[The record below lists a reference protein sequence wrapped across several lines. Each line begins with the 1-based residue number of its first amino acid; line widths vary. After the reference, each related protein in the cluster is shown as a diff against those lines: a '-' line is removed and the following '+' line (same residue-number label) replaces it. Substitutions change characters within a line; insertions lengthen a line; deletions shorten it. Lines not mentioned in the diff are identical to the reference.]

1 MALGTYPTLTPF
13 TQLTEMTEDELV
25 GTLSILLNNGL
36 NVNQYVSLQ
45 ILVEWINQNWSNV
58 ANLPPLEL
66 TDLTTTPPVNK
77 YVTYNV
83 LGAAFTALNISF
95 TQSENTELMAHL
107 GNYNNPHEVDAAE
120 IGLNFL
126 QNLPV
131 TTYMDIGTNPPTET
145 YVTYDILDQALDSFN
160 LGVLKTLNLVPNY
173 PPFNPNASTN
183 GQGDTLITYAD
194 LQQALFSTQTF
205 NNGNVLTPQQ
215 IQQLQAHLVNYDNPH
230 QVTAAQ
236 VGLGNVGNY
245 PPTYITDV
253 QAVQAGGTPGQTY
266 ITYNILSQAL
276 SSLPVDLT
284 ADQIQALLAHL
295 VNYNNPHEVTA
306 AQVGLGEVANL
317 YPVGQTDIT
326 NVNNGQ
332 APADAYVT
340 YNMLKLANRSLGFH
354 TNIGVYLDVTISNI
368 TETSMQFNATIKSIY
383 NYPLENAQVA
393 FTFYPTSNISKS
405 ITTTPIAYSQAVNNV
420 ITITEGPFT
429 ASTSYSVSALLT
441 DTTNANVS
449 VQSTIETASTL
460 AVPTATTTS
469 STPTVTNE
477 TPPAL
482 ASGTYFFD
490 IVGAGSS
497 DTTELDSATINGSG
511 GSFNGNT
518 YVAGSTGNSAISD
531 PIGDPSAD
539 GNFTSCSSQISFS
552 PSAFITP
559 QDGSSET
566 TVILSETDY
575 NTLSNGEVLG
585 VIVNGNIINATIGSN
600 CQLNYAAAYSTTTPG
615 STYTVPARTQTT
627 QPSIFASSSVKSS
640 SNDSQVNYYSGANAS
655 GNIIGSNIPE
665 ANSPYATNYY
675 SGANGSGNLLG
686 SYVDSSYYSGA
697 NGTGNVVM
705 SLTGVGGSTVNFY
718 SGPNGTGNLL
728 GSYYFTYAGY
738 AYTFDF
744 YSGANATGN
753 SLGSRTDVTP
763 GSTAVNN
770 LYVSNF
776 YSGASATG
784 NIGIYVNQFFFPFPV
799 TTTVPA
805 YTVTNPPVTTNYP
818 AVWSLTFNSG
828 VLNGTPSLIFN
839 NANRQPVGCISTT
852 NYNLT
857 GSNLISSNSS
867 ASTIYLNG
875 PQSFTNGQVIQAIV
889 NGSPVNLTI
898 GSGVTYNTQAAY
910 TTSQTVPGSTYT
922 VPASTQTTQP
932 SILVTTSS
940 GVTGSTYQNFFNG
953 SNIVGSV
960 IYGSTYDNY
969 YTGADGSGNVTG
981 SIYDNNFY
989 SGANGTGSV
998 LGSSVYGLTFGN
1010 YYSGANR
1017 TGNVILST
1025 VTSSDYSNYYTGY
1038 NGTGTLLGSTDL
1050 YDINFY
1056 SGYNG
1061 TGNSGMYVNQFFL
1074 PFPVTTTIPAYT
1086 VTNPSTTTYTTHPA
1100 LYYLSLSSPL
1110 ANTPTGVYATNESYN
1125 YPLAPLTVTDETYD
1139 SNVITLTLSAFTGNG
1154 RYIELGLQNM
1164 IAGDTLIELKGNVTQ
1179 A

>member
-95 TQSENTELMAHL
+95 TQSENAELIAHL
-107 GNYNNPHEVDAAE
+107 GNYNNPHEVNAAE

-126 QNLPV
+126 QNLSV

-230 QVTAAQ
+230 QVTAEQ
-236 VGLGNVGNY
+236 VGLGDVGNY

-253 QAVQAGGTPGQTY
+253 QAVQAGGTPGLTY

-295 VNYNNPHEVTA
+295 VDYNNPHEVTA
-306 AQVGLGEVANL
+306 AQVGLGSVANL

-332 APADAYVT
+332 TPPDAYIT

-354 TNIGVYLDVTISNI
+354 TNIGVYLNVTITNI
-368 TETSMQFNATIKSIY
+368 TETSMQFNATIKSVY

-393 FTFYPTSNISKS
+393 FTFYPTANISKS

-460 AVPTATTTS
+460 AVPTAPSTS

-615 STYTVPARTQTT
+615 STYTVPASTQTT
-627 QPSIFASSSVKSS
+627 QPSILVTT
-640 SNDSQVNYYSGANAS
+640 SNGVISATYQNFFN
-655 GNIIGSNIPE
+655 GSNIVGSVIYGTTYDNYYTGADGTGNVTGSYEHNNPF
-665 ANSPYATNYY
+665 TNYY
-675 SGANGSGNLLG
+675 SGAYGTGNILG
-686 SYVDSSYYSGA
+686 SLVNYASPSANYYSGA
-697 NGTGNVVM
+697 NGTGNILG
-705 SLTGVGGSTVNFY
+705 SLVDNYGSLVDNYGGAFTYTYY
-718 SGPNGTGNLL
+718 SGANGGGNVL
-728 GSYYFTYAGY
+728 GSLVYDL
-738 AYTFDF
+738 TFGNF
-744 YSGANATGN
+744 YSGANG
-753 SLGSRTDVTP
+753 
-763 GSTAVNN
+763 
-770 LYVSNF
+770 
-776 YSGASATG
+776 TG
-784 NIGIYVNQFFFPFPV
+784 NIGMYVNQFFLPFP
-799 TTTVPA
+799 TTTTIAA
-805 YTVTNPPVTTNYP
+805 YTVTNPSVTTNYP

-857 GSNLISSNSS
+857 GSNLIGSNSS

-898 GSGVTYNTQAAY
+898 GNGVTYNTQAAY

-922 VPASTQTTQP
+922 VP
-932 SILVTTSS
+932 
-940 GVTGSTYQNFFNG
+940 GSTYT
-953 SNIVGSV
+953 VP
-960 IYGSTYDNY
+960 GSTY
-969 YTGADGSGNVTG
+969 TVPASFGQKLGVVGWTS
-981 SIYDNNFY
+981 
-989 SGANGTGSV
+989 
-998 LGSSVYGLTFGN
+998 GSSVSPAVYGEDTLLSLTPVNAEYWAFDGTNLWAQAPEIVGKTYGN
-1010 YYSGANR
+1010 WLTYTFSYLGPQASDPAYYQLTGSPVYQPIGTTPPGTVIGPSTNGAGTINAGSYSLSN
-1017 TGNVILST
+1017 TG
-1025 VTSSDYSNYYTGY
+1025 
-1038 NGTGTLLGSTDL
+1038 GTGTQFYIST
-1050 YDINFY
+1050 YTPAYTATNP
-1056 SGYNG
+1056 S
-1061 TGNSGMYVNQFFL
+1061 
-1074 PFPVTTTIPAYT
+1074 TTTTVPAYT

-1110 ANTPTGVYATNESYN
+1110 ANTPTGIYATNESYN

-1139 SNVITLTLSAFTGNG
+1139 SGVITLALSAFTGNG
-1154 RYIELGLQNM
+1154 RNIELGLQNM

>member
-83 LGAAFTALNISF
+83 LEAAFTALNISF

-126 QNLPV
+126 QNLSV

-253 QAVQAGGTPGQTY
+253 QAVQAGGTPGLTY

-295 VNYNNPHEVTA
+295 VDYNNPHEVTA
-306 AQVGLGEVANL
+306 AQVGLGSVANL

-332 APADAYVT
+332 TPPDAYIT

-354 TNIGVYLDVTISNI
+354 TNIGVYLNVTITNI
-368 TETSMQFNATIKSIY
+368 TETSMQFNAIIKSVY

-393 FTFYPTSNISKS
+393 FTFYPTANISKS

-449 VQSTIETASTL
+449 VQSTTVSASTL
-460 AVPTATTTS
+460 AVPTATSTS

-490 IVGAGSS
+490 IVGGGSS

-518 YVAGSTGNSAISD
+518 YVAGSTGNLAISD

-559 QDGSSET
+559 QAGSSET
-566 TVILSETDY
+566 KVILSETDY

-600 CQLNYAAAYSTTTPG
+600 CQLNYAAAYSTTAPG
-615 STYTVPARTQTT
+615 STYTVPASTQTT
-627 QPSIFASSSVKSS
+627 QPSILVTTSSGVTSS
-640 SNDSQVNYYSGANAS
+640 PYQNFFN
-655 GNIIGSNIPE
+655 GSNIVG
-665 ANSPYATNYY
+665 SVIYGTTYDNYY
-675 SGANGSGNLLG
+675 TGADGSGNVTG
-686 SYVDSSYYSGA
+686 SVMHENNFYSGA
-697 NGTGNVVM
+697 NGTGSVLGSSDYGLTFGYYYSQGVPVYGLAFGNCYSGANRTGNVILSAVV
-705 SLTGVGGSTVNFY
+705 SSDYSNYYTGNNGAGTLLGSTDLYEINFY
-718 SGPNGTGNLL
+718 SGYNGTGN
-728 GSYYFTYAGY
+728 
-738 AYTFDF
+738 
-744 YSGANATGN
+744 SGM
-753 SLGSRTDVTP
+753 
-763 GSTAVNN
+763 
-770 LYVSNF
+770 
-776 YSGASATG
+776 
-784 NIGIYVNQFFFPFPV
+784 YVNQFFLPFPT

-805 YTVTNPPVTTNYP
+805 YTVTNPSTTTNYP

-857 GSNLISSNSS
+857 GSNLIGSNSS

-875 PQSFTNGQVIQAIV
+875 PQSFTNGQVVQAIV

-898 GSGVTYNTQAAY
+898 GNGVTYNTQAAY

-922 VPASTQTTQP
+922 VPASSYQDQP
-932 SILVTTSS
+932 NISIGSFKYLTSGTYS
-940 GVTGSTYQNFFNG
+940 G
-953 SNIVGSV
+953 
-960 IYGSTYDNY
+960 DNVY
-969 YTGADGSGNVTG
+969 YSGADGSGNIVGYVNGSNYYNSSGGLTGATSGENFLDPNREGAIDNTAALTVLSISGGNYYTDANGAG
-981 SIYDNNFY
+981 SIVG
-989 SGANGTGSV
+989 SITGNSNA
-998 LGSSVYGLTFGN
+998 GSN
-1010 YYSGANR
+1010 YYSGSNGGGNQIGSYQPSSTY
-1017 TGNVILST
+1017 TGGNFYTGSG
-1025 VTSSDYSNYYTGY
+1025 TSSPG
-1038 NGTGTLLGSTDL
+1038 L
-1050 YDINFY
+1050 
-1056 SGYNG
+1056 
-1061 TGNSGMYVNQFFL
+1061 MVNQFFL
-1074 PFPVTTTIPAYT
+1074 PYPTTQTTPAYT

-1110 ANTPTGVYATNESYN
+1110 ANTPTGIYATNESYN

-1139 SNVITLTLSAFTGNG
+1139 SGVITLTLSAFTGNG